1 MISSFPKL
9 SKLPSIVMA
18 TMKAAVFYQPGGP
31 EALKVEQ
38 RPIPTPKPG
47 QVLIQIKAF
56 GLNRSEL
63 FTRQGH
69 SGSAVTLPRILG
81 IEATGLVSQC
91 PGNEFQNGQ
100 RVATCMGGMGR
111 LFDGGYAEYCVV
123 PVRQVQAVTTELPW
137 ETMGAIPEMLQTS
150 WGSLFKSLKLKKG
163 DRLLVRG
170 GTTSVGLAAA
180 SIAHNHGCFVA
191 GTTRRKDREA
201 MMKSAGCDEVFV
213 DDGQISKQIGQEKDK
228 FDKVL
233 ELVGTTS
240 LLDSLLCAKEGG
252 SVCMTGMVGN
262 AWELEK
268 FSPMGSIPTA
278 VNLTTYAGGPE
289 DFMATPL
296 EELAA
301 QIKEG
306 TLKVK
311 VGKVFRLD
319 EIVEAHRV
327 MEENTAGGKIVVLT

>member
-9 SKLPSIVMA
+9 SKFPSIVMA

-47 QVLIQIKAF
+47 QVLIQVKAF

-91 PGNEFQNGQ
+91 PGNELQNGQ

-123 PVRQVQAVTTELPW
+123 PVKQVQAVTTELPW

-180 SIAHNHGCFVA
+180 SIAHNHGCYVA

-201 MMKSAGCDEVFV
+201 MMKSAGCDKVFV

-233 ELVGTTS
+233 ELVGTAS
-240 LLDSLLCAKEGG
+240 LLDSLQCAKEGG
-252 SVCMTGMVGN
+252 SACMTGMVGN
-262 AWELEK
+262 AWNFEK
-268 FSPMGSIPTA
+268 FSPMESIPTA

-311 VGKVFRLD
+311 IGKVFRLD

>member
-1 MISSFPKL
+1 
-9 SKLPSIVMA
+9 
-18 TMKAAVFYQPGGP
+18 
-31 EALKVEQ
+31 
-38 RPIPTPKPG
+38 
-47 QVLIQIKAF
+47 
-56 GLNRSEL
+56 
-63 FTRQGH
+63 
-69 SGSAVTLPRILG
+69 
-81 IEATGLVSQC
+81 
-91 PGNEFQNGQ
+91 
-100 RVATCMGGMGR
+100 MGGMGR

-137 ETMGAIPEMLQTS
+137 EIIGAIPEMLQTP

-180 SIAHNHGCFVA
+180 SIAHKHGCYVA

-213 DDGQISKQIGQEKDK
+213 DGGHVSKQIGQEKDK

-240 LLDSLLCAKEGG
+240 LLDSLQCVKEGG

-262 AWELEK
+262 AWELE
-268 FSPMGSIPTA
+268 
-278 VNLTTYAGGPE
+278 N
-289 DFMATPL
+289 FMSTPL

-311 VGKVFRLD
+311 IGKVFRLD